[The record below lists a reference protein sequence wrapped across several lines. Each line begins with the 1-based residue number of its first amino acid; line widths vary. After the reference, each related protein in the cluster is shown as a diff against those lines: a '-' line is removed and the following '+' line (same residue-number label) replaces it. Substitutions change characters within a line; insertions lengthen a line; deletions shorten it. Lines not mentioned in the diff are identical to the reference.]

1 MGRPIE
7 TIDPLH
13 NTLFD
18 VYDLDGN
25 VIVLT
30 DADGRTTVFEYDP
43 LNQQVE
49 EEWLGSN
56 GAASQDYTTLYSY
69 DYENRLVDVVFE
81 NKLGWPTG
89 QIQYTYDFAGRLI
102 CTATQSVGGGAFTY
116 SYDVYDGQDLYLQVS
131 DTAGLAASPS
141 SAAITERYLY
151 GPAVDQVL
159 ATDNCAGK
167 VLWGLADYEGTIR
180 DVLTASGS
188 EAGGGGHVEF
198 NSFGKPIN
206 STVPLPG
213 FPFGLYGMP
222 YNAATGLYQ
231 TETVAYDPLT
241 GQRLSRDPIGFA
253 SGTTNL
259 TAYAGNN
266 PVENVDPSGM
276 CYPGLGGMGSAV
288 PPIYLSGPAAEPDTL
303 DTAYD
308 ISNTAER
315 KRWQPPNIGKIG
327 GRERDPNNGRGRAHD
342 AISV

>member
-1 MGRPIE
+1 MFTTARISTCRSATPQGWRLRRPARR
-7 TIDPLH
+7 LRS
-13 NTLFD
+13 
-18 VYDLDGN
+18 
-25 VIVLT
+25 
-30 DADGRTTVFEYDP
+30 AD
-43 LNQQVE
+43 
-49 EEWLGSN
+49 
-56 GAASQDYTTLYSY
+56 
-69 DYENRLVDVVFE
+69 
-81 NKLGWPTG
+81 
-89 QIQYTYDFAGRLI
+89 
-102 CTATQSVGGGAFTY
+102 
-116 SYDVYDGQDLYLQVS
+116 
-131 DTAGLAASPS
+131 
-141 SAAITERYLY
+141 LY

-159 ATDNCAGK
+159 ATDNSAGK

-206 STVPLPG
+206 STAPLPG

-276 CYPGLGGMGSAV
+276 RYPGLGGMGNRRCRRSTSRVQRPSPIPWTRPTISA
-288 PPIYLSGPAAEPDTL
+288 TR
-303 DTAYD
+303 
-308 ISNTAER
+308 R
-315 KRWQPPNIGKIG
+315 KEKG
-327 GRERDPNNGRGRAHD
+327 GSHR
-342 AISV
+342 I